1 METGSHVEYQAH
13 VVMGMRRLLCI
24 GLYYPGGSRG
34 KESACQCRT
43 REMPVWSLSQ
53 EDPLEKE
60 MTTHSSILAW
70 KVPWTEEPTGLL
82 LSCRESDITERQSTH
97 SIHTVQLE
105 QYRLILDSVKDF
117 FLGGAGS
124 LWSVRQLCYGLKLQ
138 GKWWVMGRGPI
149 HPPEFTLANYPARME
164 KCHGAEGQ
172 RAFSYYFC
180 CNLWAPE
187 GIPEEFGHSGRLNC
201 LFEPH
206 PCNWSLQLACCES
219 QMKQKWREIFVNDF
233 LGRVL
238 ETLIVGNREQI
249 EASLQQASANPLP

>member
-24 GLYYPGGSRG
+24 GLHYPGGSRG

-180 CNLWAPE
+180 LQPLSSWRNPGGIRTLRSAQLPFWA
-187 GIPEEFGHSGRLNC
+187 S
-201 LFEPH
+201 
-206 PCNWSLQLACCES
+206 S
-219 QMKQKWREIFVNDF
+219 M
-233 LGRVL
+233 
-238 ETLIVGNREQI
+238 
-249 EASLQQASANPLP
+249 